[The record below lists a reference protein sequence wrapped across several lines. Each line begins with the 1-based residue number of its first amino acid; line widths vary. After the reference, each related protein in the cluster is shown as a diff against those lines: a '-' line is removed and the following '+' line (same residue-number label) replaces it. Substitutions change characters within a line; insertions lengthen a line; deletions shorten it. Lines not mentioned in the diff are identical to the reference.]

1 MIGNEIEITEEDWML
16 GEILQ
21 NPVMFREFINMD
33 DPNWTPLEI
42 HERAWTTC
50 TKHFVSMCCGRGVHK
65 TTSMIEMLYWWMVNG
80 MYHVGDQGIF
90 ILVPNAAQKNI
101 TFNKIRSACEKHWF
115 IRHFVRPNSINIS
128 EGRIDF
134 VNGFQ
139 LLLRLA
145 GEAGKE
151 TNVIGIHTYR
161 IWVDEAQDLAW
172 KTWQS
177 LQNCLKEEIPGHQML
192 VSGVPNGGRQE
203 NVLYHADQVDER
215 YIRFNISQEMMS
227 WWTPEME
234 IARRV
239 FYKAVQ
245 EDSEDY
251 KHFVLGQH
259 GAPSFTVFDRNRF
272 QLVDYDPIKEIYTQN
287 TFERIKK
294 EKDGVVSYLMSDVI
308 VCPPVPSEYGV
319 RSRIGLGY
327 DPGFSPDPAV
337 FMIIYRDPKTMAWR
351 TLVRYVLQRV
361 EYAIQRE
368 VLRYLD
374 QVYEF
379 DFLGIDMGGIGKVQY
394 QDLTGELSIYKE
406 RSFLERIFPVEFGG
420 QMVVAIDEQ
429 GNEKKDLI
437 KRVAVEMLSRWVYER
452 QIEFAKTDDDLMTE
466 LERTKFT
473 RTITGEP
480 VYRTDDDHQMSALMC
495 ALMAYEHKFGVP
507 IAKAEPN
514 VQLLAA
520 RWLKFDE
527 DELGVTNRW

>member
-1 MIGNEIEITEEDWML
+1 MINEIEITEDDWIF

-21 NPVMFREFINMD
+21 SPVMFREFVNIGN
-33 DPNWTPLEI
+33 PTWTPLEE

-50 TKHFVSMCCGRGVHK
+50 TKHFISMCCGRGVHK
-65 TTSMIEMLYWWMVNG
+65 TTSMIEMVYWWMVNG
-80 MYHVGDQGIF
+80 MYNFGDQGIF
-90 ILVPNAAQKNI
+90 VLVPNKAQKDI
-101 TFNKIRSACEKHWF
+101 TFRRMVAACESHWF
-115 IRHFVRPNSINIS
+115 IKQFVRPNSINRS
-128 EGRIDF
+128 EGVIDF
-134 VNGFQ
+134 TNGFQ
-139 LLLRLA
+139 FLMRLA

-161 IWVDEAQDLAW
+161 IWVDEAQDLQW
-172 KTWQS
+172 TTWQS

-203 NVLYHADQVDER
+203 NVLYHCDQVDER
-215 YIRFNISQEMMS
+215 YTTYNISQEMMS

-234 IARRV
+234 AARRV
-239 FYKAVQ
+239 FYKAIQ
-245 EDSEDY
+245 DDSEDY

-272 QLVDYDPIKEIYTQN
+272 ELATYDSFKEIYTQESFN
-287 TFERIKK
+287 RIKK
-294 EKDGVVSYLMSDVI
+294 VTDDVVTYPMGDILM
-308 VCPPVPSEYGV
+308 CPPVPSDYGV

-337 FMIIYRDPKTMAWR
+337 FLIMYRDPKTMTWR
-351 TLVRYVLQRV
+351 VLIRYVLQRV

-368 VLRYLD
+368 VMRWLD

-394 QDLTGELSIYKE
+394 QDLTGEMSIYKE
-406 RSFLERIFPVEFGG
+406 RNFKERIFGVEFGG
-420 QMVVAIDEQ
+420 QIVVAIDEN

-452 QIEFAKTDDDLMTE
+452 QLVFAKDDDDLMTE

-495 ALMAYEHKFGVP
+495 ALMAFEHKFGIPV
-507 IAKAEPN
+507 AKSEPN
-514 VQLLAA
+514 LKLLSA
-520 RWLKFDE
+520 RWLQF
-527 DELGVTNRW
+527 DELGVTN

>member
-1 MIGNEIEITEEDWML
+1 MSNVSEIEITEQDWIL
-16 GEILQ
+16 GEIIK
-21 NPVMFREFINMD
+21 NPVLFREFINID
-33 DPNWTPLEI
+33 NPTWTPLET

-50 TKHFVSMCCGRGVHK
+50 TKHFISMCCGRGVHK

-80 MYHVGDQGIF
+80 MYVFGDQGLF
-90 ILVPNAAQKNI
+90 VLVPNAAQKSI
-101 TFNKIRSACEKHWF
+101 TFRRIVGACESHWF
-115 IRHFVRPNSINIS
+115 IRQFVKPNGINRT
-128 EGRIDF
+128 EGVIEF
-134 VNGFQ
+134 TNGFQ
-139 LLLRLA
+139 FLMRLA

-161 IWVDEAQDLAW
+161 IWVDEAQDLQW
-172 KTWQS
+172 LTWQS
-177 LQNCLKEEIPGHQML
+177 LQNCLKEELEGYQML

-203 NVLYHADQVDER
+203 NVLYHCDQVDER
-215 YIRFNISQEMMS
+215 YTKYNISQEMMS

-234 IARRV
+234 MTRRI

-245 EDSEDY
+245 DDSEDY

-287 TFERIKK
+287 TFDRVKK
-294 EKDGVVSYLMSDVI
+294 EKDGEVYYPMSDVV
-308 VCPPVPSEYGV
+308 VCPPVPTDYGV
-319 RSRIGLGY
+319 KSRIGLGY

-337 FMIIYRDPKTMAWR
+337 FMVLYRDPKTMAWR
-351 TLVRYVLQRV
+351 PLVRYVLQRV

-406 RSFLERIFPVEFGG
+406 RNFKERIFPVEFGG

-437 KRVAVEMLSRWVYER
+437 KRAAVEMLSRWVYER
-452 QIEFAKTDDDLMTE
+452 QLEFAKTDDDLMSE

-473 RTITGEP
+473 RSITGEP
-480 VYRTDDDHQMSALMC
+480 VYKTEDDHQMAALMC
-495 ALMAYEHKFGVP
+495 ALMAYEHRFGIPV
-507 IAKAEPN
+507 AKPEPN
-514 VQLLAA
+514 VRLLAA
-520 RWLKFDE
+520 RWLDV
-527 DELGVTNRW
+527 DNELGVTNKW